1 MIAPVC
7 SQSRGYAAGRL
18 GTVSASSEV
27 GDTIGYQLRR
37 LRRLRGLTQEELA
50 DRANVSRDLVAKL
63 EQGRRHTARIT
74 SLASLARA
82 LDVELSALV
91 ERAGGVPEAEEGDA
105 TGVIALGGNAL
116 SWLAPERGAAPAPSG
131 HAPRRPEG
139 FDKLVA
145 ALVHRDVAPAVE
157 RPIDLAALTRG
168 AASAKRNLQACRY
181 ALAIAELARLLS
193 LSSMRAHELDG
204 DRVLRVWALRAHACQ
219 TAAGVLLKL
228 GHNGLALIAATR
240 SMESAERSA
249 DQLVIGSSA
258 RVLAHAFLS
267 SGHVREARMTATS
280 AAAKLDGL
288 DRTHQQLSV
297 LGSLLLR
304 GAMAAARDGD
314 RSAALELLDHADAVA
329 RSLGED
335 GNYRWTAFGPTNVL
349 LHRVHVAVAFGDAGT
364 ALEHVRSIDVSRLAV
379 VERRAVLHI
388 DAARALVQ
396 LGKHADACHML
407 AVAERLAPEELTSRS
422 SVRAL
427 IGGMARSAPR
437 SAQPTVR
444 ALAIRVGADL

>member
-1 MIAPVC
+1 MTE
-7 SQSRGYAAGRL
+7 SR
-18 GTVSASSEV
+18 EV
-27 GDTIGYQLRR
+27 GETIGYQLRR

-91 ERAGGVPEAEEGDA
+91 ERATPMLEIEDGDA
-105 TGVIALGGNAL
+105 AGVVALGDAL
-116 SWLAPERGAAPAPSG
+116 TCLAPGRGATAAPSAR
-131 HAPRRPEG
+131 APRQPEG

-145 ALVHRDVAPAVE
+145 ALVYREVAPPIDK
-157 RPIDLAALTRG
+157 PIDLAALTRV

-181 ALAIAELARLLS
+181 ALAIGELARLLS

-204 DRVLRVWALRAHACQ
+204 DRALRLWSLRAHACQ

-228 GHNGLALIAATR
+228 GHNGLAFIAATR
-240 SMESAERSA
+240 SMESAERSQ

-258 RVLAHAFLS
+258 RILAHAFLS
-267 SGHVREARMTATS
+267 SGHAREARMTATS
-280 AAAKLDGL
+280 AAARLDSL

-314 RSAALELLDHADAVA
+314 RCAALELLDHADAVA

-335 GNYRWTAFGPTNVL
+335 RNYRWTAFGPTNVV
-349 LHRVHVAVAFGDAGT
+349 LHRVHVAVTFGDAGT
-364 ALEHVRSIDVSRLAV
+364 ALEHARSIDVSQLAV
-379 VERRAVLHI
+379 VERRAGLYI
-388 DAARALVQ
+388 DAAKALVQ
-396 LGKHADACHML
+396 LDKHADACQML
-407 AVAERLAPEELTSRS
+407 AIAERLAPEELTSRS
-422 SVRAL
+422 SVQAL
-427 IGGMARSAPR
+427 IGSMARSAPR
-437 SAQPTVR
+437 SVQPTVR
-444 ALAIRVGADL
+444 ALAVRTGTDL

>member
-1 MIAPVC
+1 
-7 SQSRGYAAGRL
+7 
-18 GTVSASSEV
+18 VSASGEV

-63 EQGRRHTARIT
+63 EQGRRHTAHIT

-91 ERAGGVPEAEEGDA
+91 EHAGRAPEAEEGDA
-105 TGVIALGGNAL
+105 TGVIALEGNGL
-116 SWLAPERGAAPAPSG
+116 TWLAPERGATPAPSA

-145 ALVHRDVAPAVE
+145 ALVRRDVAPTVE
-157 RPIDLAALTRG
+157 RRIDLAALTRG

-181 ALAIAELARLLS
+181 GLAIGELARLLS

-204 DRVLRVWALRAHACQ
+204 DRALRVWALRAHACQ
-219 TAAGVLLKL
+219 TAASVLLRL
-228 GHNGLALIAATR
+228 GHNGLAFIAATR
-240 SMESAERSA
+240 SMESAERSQ

-258 RVLAHAFLS
+258 RALAHAFLS
-267 SGHVREARMTATS
+267 SGHAREARMTAMS
-280 AAAKLDGL
+280 AAARLDGL
-288 DRTHQQLSV
+288 DRTHQQRSV

-304 GAMAAARDGD
+304 AAVAAARDGD
-314 RSAALELLDHADAVA
+314 RSAALELLDRADVVA
-329 RSLGED
+329 SFLGED
-335 GNYRWTAFGPTNVL
+335 GNYRWTAFGPANVL

-364 ALEHVRSIDVSRLAV
+364 ALDYARSIDVSRLAV
-379 VERRAVLHI
+379 VERRAGLYI
-388 DAARALVQ
+388 DAAKALVQ

-427 IGGMARSAPR
+427 IGDMARSAPR

-444 ALAIRVGADL
+444 ALAVRAGADL

>member
-1 MIAPVC
+1 V
-7 SQSRGYAAGRL
+7 SESRDL
-18 GTVSASSEV
+18 GE
-27 GDTIGYQLRR
+27 TIGYQLRR
-37 LRRLRGLTQEELA
+37 LRRLRGLTQEQLA

-74 SLASLARA
+74 SLASLAGA

-91 ERAGGVPEAEEGDA
+91 ERATPVPEIEECDA
-105 TGVIALGGNAL
+105 AGAGALENAL
-116 SWLAPERGAAPAPSG
+116 ACLTPGRRATPAPSA

-157 RPIDLAALTRG
+157 RPIDLAALTQC

-181 ALAIAELARLLS
+181 ALAIGELARLLS

-204 DRVLRVWALRAHACQ
+204 DRALRVWALRAHAYQ

-228 GHNGLALIAATR
+228 GHNGLAFIAATR
-240 SMESAERSA
+240 SMESAEHSQ

-258 RVLAHAFLS
+258 RILAHAFLS
-267 SGHVREARMTATS
+267 SGYAREARMTATS
-280 AAAKLDGL
+280 AAARLDGL
-288 DRTHQQLSV
+288 DRTHQQCSV

-314 RSAALELLDHADAVA
+314 RCAALELLDHADAVA
-329 RSLGED
+329 TSLGED
-335 GNYRWTAFGPTNVL
+335 RNYRWTAFGPTNVL

-364 ALEHVRSIDVSRLAV
+364 ALEHARGIDVGRLAV
-379 VERRAVLHI
+379 VERRAVLYI
-388 DAARALVQ
+388 DAAKALVQ
-396 LGKHADACHML
+396 LGKHADACYML
-407 AVAERLAPEELTSRS
+407 AVAEQLAPEELSSRS

-427 IGGMARSAPR
+427 IGAMARSAPR
-437 SAQPTVR
+437 SAQSTVR
-444 ALAIRVGADL
+444 ALAVRVGADL

>member
-1 MIAPVC
+1 
-7 SQSRGYAAGRL
+7 L
-18 GTVSASSEV
+18 GTVTGSREV
-27 GDTIGYQLRR
+27 GETIGYQLRR

-91 ERAGGVPEAEEGDA
+91 ERATPMLETEDGDA
-105 TGVIALGGNAL
+105 AGVIALGAL
-116 SWLAPERGAAPAPSG
+116 TCLAPGRGVTAAPSAR
-131 HAPRRPEG
+131 APRRPEG

-145 ALVHRDVAPAVE
+145 ALVYREVAPAVE
-157 RPIDLAALTRG
+157 RPIELAALTRC

-181 ALAIAELARLLS
+181 VLAIGELARLLS
-193 LSSMRAHELDG
+193 LSSMRAHEFDG
-204 DRVLRVWALRAHACQ
+204 ERALRLWALRAHGCQ

-228 GHNGLALIAATR
+228 GHNELAFIAATR
-240 SMESAERSA
+240 SMESAERSQ

-258 RVLAHAFLS
+258 RILAHAFLS
-267 SGHVREARMTATS
+267 SGHAREARMTATS
-280 AAAKLDGL
+280 AAARLDGL

-304 GAMAAARDGD
+304 GAIAAARDGD
-314 RSAALELLDHADAVA
+314 RCAALELLDHADAVA

-335 GNYRWTAFGPTNVL
+335 RNYRWTAFGPTNVV
-349 LHRVHVAVAFGDAGT
+349 LHRVHVAVTFGDAGT
-364 ALEHVRSIDVSRLAV
+364 ALEHARSIDVSQLAV
-379 VERRAVLHI
+379 VERRAGLYI
-388 DAARALVQ
+388 DVAKALVQ
-396 LGKHADACHML
+396 LDKHADACQML

-427 IGGMARSAPR
+427 IASMARSAPR
-437 SAQPTVR
+437 SVQSTVR
-444 ALAIRVGADL
+444 ALAVRVGADL